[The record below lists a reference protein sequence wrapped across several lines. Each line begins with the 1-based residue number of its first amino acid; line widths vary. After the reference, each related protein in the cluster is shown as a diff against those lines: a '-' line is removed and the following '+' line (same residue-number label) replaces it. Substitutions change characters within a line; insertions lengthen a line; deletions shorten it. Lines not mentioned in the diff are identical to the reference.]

1 MADKTLGQK
10 EALGIIEEMVNESLY
25 KVEKEAK
32 YFLLWGW
39 MVFAAAMIQFFAL
52 LTGFE
57 NSWLVWPVMMGLAFA
72 IYVFMIIR
80 SKKDSKA
87 LSYIDRVN
95 KVLWVGFLGPLVITI
110 LIGSVYGW
118 QAAYPMFMALYGWA
132 ALVSGGLL
140 KFKALRLGGMASMLI
155 GAVSVFLPGIYLL
168 LMLAAAVFF
177 GFILPG
183 HALSR
188 SGS

>member
-1 MADKTLGQK
+1 MTENTLDQK
-10 EALGIIEEMVNESLY
+10 EALGVIEEMVNESLY

-39 MVFAAAMIQFFAL
+39 MVFAAAMIHFFTL

-57 NSWLVWPVMMGLAFA
+57 NSWLVWPIFMGLTFV
-72 IYVFMIIR
+72 IYAFMIIK
-80 SKKDSKA
+80 SKKKTEA
-87 LSYIDRVN
+87 VSYIDRVN
-95 KVLWVGFLGPLVITI
+95 KVLWMGILGPLAITT
-110 LIGSVYGW
+110 LVGSVYGW
-118 QAAYPMFMALYGWA
+118 QAAYPVFMALYGWA

-168 LMLAAAVFF
+168 LLLAAAVFF